1 MYRRTFCPGRRNVAA
16 RCLQLVSMPWN
27 VHLVMDITFLRPVD
41 FVHDEWA
48 VVYVG
53 SADNLALLRTSSG
66 SISWYR
72 VGSTHGGNPHD
83 MPGDATPHRRSAP
96 GKCCEPT

>member
-27 VHLVMDITFLRPVD
+27 VHLVMDITFLRPAD

-53 SADNLALLRTSSG
+53 SADDVALLHLVRVDLLVSG
-66 SISWYR
+66 R
-72 VGSTHGGNPHD
+72 LHP
-83 MPGDATPHRRSAP
+83 RR
-96 GKCCEPT
+96 